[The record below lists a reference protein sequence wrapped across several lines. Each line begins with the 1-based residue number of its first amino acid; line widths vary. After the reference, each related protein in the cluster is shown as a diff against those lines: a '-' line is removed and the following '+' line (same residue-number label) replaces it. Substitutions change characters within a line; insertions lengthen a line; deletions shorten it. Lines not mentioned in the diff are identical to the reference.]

1 MGRVYLARSPGGR
14 QVAVKVIRP
23 QLAEDDGFRARF
35 AREVSAARKVGGLF
49 TAQVVD
55 ADLDSPVPWLVT
67 AYVPGASLAEAVD
80 QQGPLPPTTVLP
92 LATGLA
98 EGLSAIHAAGV
109 IHRDLKPSNVLLAP
123 DGPRII
129 DFGIASAADAPSL
142 TGTGLMIGSPGFM
155 SPEQAEGMPVGPSSD
170 IFSLAGV
177 LIFAARGE
185 GPFGT
190 GDTAALLYR
199 VVHGT
204 PNLDQVP
211 DKIRPLIGRCLSR
224 SPAARPT
231 AAEFLAELTAACPT
245 AADLA
250 DWLPARL
257 VEFSARRVAEANAQP
272 ANAGDGSPGPQAE
285 PAVPEGSAASG
296 VAPVPPPT
304 ARSLVPP
311 PTAKSPVAPPSRV
324 VPLGG
329 TAYPEPQGYPGQA
342 VAGGHAAAT
351 AQGWPGGQAGV
362 GGLGGGGLQD
372 TPGWR
377 APGGG
382 AQGSGGG
389 AQQAG
394 GGAQQAGGGAQ
405 QAGGGAQ
412 GAGGGAE
419 VPPPMPYPTQPAYGA
434 QPAYPGLQGNQWYSP
449 LMQPAP
455 RRRTRWPWA
464 AGAVAAV
471 SAVIAAAV
479 ILTVG
484 SGHHGARA
492 GAGSSSAPGP
502 RVTSTPTVGN
512 LQLAQLQVGDC
523 LTGANMELNTSDPWP
538 KLTQA
543 VPCNVAH
550 TAEVFLA
557 DNNFWPQN
565 SSFPG
570 AGKISKDGNTA
581 CDNAFQSYVGIT
593 YKKSVYTWTNI
604 IPDASTWPSG
614 DRALHCVAYFS
625 TPKQPSGATLT
636 RSIKGARK

>member
-92 LATGLA
+92 LAAGLA

-204 PNLDQVP
+204 PNLDQIP
-211 DKIRPLIGRCLSR
+211 DQIRPLIGRCLSR

-257 VEFSARRVAEANAQP
+257 VEFSARRVAEVNAHP
-272 ANAGDGSPGPQAE
+272 SDTGDGSPGPQAE
-285 PAVPEGSAASG
+285 PAVAAGSGAGG

-304 ARSLVPP
+304 AKSLVPPPTAKSLVPPPTAKSLVPP
-311 PTAKSPVAPPSRV
+311 PTAKSPVGPPTRGMPSE
-324 VPLGG
+324 GQ
-329 TAYPEPQGYPGQA
+329 AYPEPQGYPGHA
-342 VAGGHAAAT
+342 VA
-351 AQGWPGGQAGV
+351 GGQAGV
-362 GGLGGGGLQD
+362 GGPGGSGPQD

-389 AQQAG
+389 AQRAG
-394 GGAQQAGGGAQ
+394 GGAQR
-405 QAGGGAQ
+405 
-412 GAGGGAE
+412 AGGGAE
-419 VPPPMPYPTQPAYGA
+419 APPPMPYPTQPAYGA

-449 LMQPAP
+449 LVQPAP

-471 SAVIAAAV
+471 CAVIAAAV

-492 GAGSSSAPGP
+492 GTGSSSAPGP

-543 VPCNVAH
+543 VPCTQPH

-565 SSFPG
+565 SPFPG
-570 AGKISKDGNTA
+570 ASKISKDGNTA